1 MKSRLSHQGQKSNC
15 LKGNGFTTGV
25 WSGDN
30 KEVEV
35 FSKTDVNG
43 NGFFPGNERV
53 ACLFQMNAFL
63 CIENGFCGIHI
74 QCKSCSGKNEIQLDH
89 NVKVCANGVHIL
101 GGLFT

>member
-43 NGFFPGNERV
+43 NGFFSWNERV
-53 ACLFQMNAFL
+53 GVPVSGECVSLYEMGSVAFISSASPALAKMKSSWIIMSRSARMASTFLGCLF
-63 CIENGFCGIHI
+63 
-74 QCKSCSGKNEIQLDH
+74 
-89 NVKVCANGVHIL
+89 
-101 GGLFT
+101 T